1 MGSRRGHTILRSC
14 CSCWLLLPLLA
25 AVSFV
30 AQGRRKKKDRK
41 IHRCT
46 FSPFSSIYLSIYLSL
61 SLFFFLSFFFRLSLP
76 STRSL
81 LFGFSFVSISGKVCV
96 PVPAGR
102 PAMPKLLG
110 TPSTA
115 LRHKKKAD
123 QRWKSQKTRY
133 KKTKENLR
141 MREKKERKKRR
152 NNSFPSKGK

>member
-102 PAMPKLLG
+102 PAMPKLH
-110 TPSTA
+110 A
-115 LRHKKKAD
+115 RHPPLSSIRRRRTKGGKVKRPDTRKQKKI
-123 QRWKSQKTRY
+123 
-133 KKTKENLR
+133 
-141 MREKKERKKRR
+141 
-152 NNSFPSKGK
+152 